1 MKEVR
6 HQYRY
11 PYKAREAFLDFH
23 KREQRWAVLVCHRR
37 AGKTVATIA
46 DIIRRAIHEKKPGD
60 FKVQLQLNRT
70 LGDAQL
76 RLLDAQGRLVKVH
89 NATLKQ
95 GENTVSFEGL
105 QLPKGFY
112 QLMVETEAGAMAL
125 KVVVQ

>member
-1 MKEVR
+1 
-6 HQYRY
+6 
-11 PYKAREAFLDFH
+11 
-23 KREQRWAVLVCHRR
+23 
-37 AGKTVATIA
+37 
-46 DIIRRAIHEKKPGD
+46 
-60 FKVQLQLNRT
+60 

-89 NATLKQ
+89 KTTLKQ

-112 QLMVETEAGAMAL
+112 QLMVETEVGVMAL